1 MNAFSIDA
9 SVGGLIGSLIAGV
22 KRAVF
27 SNESGIGSAP
37 IAYAPAK
44 SDNHLNTGFMSL
56 LSPVVDTIIV
66 CSMTALVIVIT
77 GVYENDSGIQGV
89 ELTSRAFQSV
99 FSWFP
104 TILAIAITLF
114 AISTLITWSYYGLRC
129 WTYLFGIGKISKYS
143 FKLIFLS
150 FTVIGTSMNLES
162 VINFSDSMIFAM
174 SVPNIIGLYFL
185 SSELKKDITKLRVKI
200 KMEKIVIA
208 SDHAGFELKKI
219 FIDSSNIKSR
229 LLDLGPF
236 SSESVDYPDYAKKLS
251 LLIQNNEYK
260 KGVLICG
267 SGIGMSMVA
276 NRFDNVRAALCM
288 NHEMARLSRQH
299 NNANILVLGSRL
311 ISAAEAIKCLIVFLD
326 TNYEGG
332 RHQARLDKF
341 NLVG

>member
-1 MNAFSIDA
+1 
-9 SVGGLIGSLIAGV
+9 
-22 KRAVF
+22 
-27 SNESGIGSAP
+27 
-37 IAYAPAK
+37 
-44 SDNHLNTGFMSL
+44 
-56 LSPVVDTIIV
+56 
-66 CSMTALVIVIT
+66 
-77 GVYENDSGIQGV
+77 
-89 ELTSRAFQSV
+89 
-99 FSWFP
+99 
-104 TILAIAITLF
+104 
-114 AISTLITWSYYGLRC
+114 
-129 WTYLFGIGKISKYS
+129 
-143 FKLIFLS
+143 
-150 FTVIGTSMNLES
+150 
-162 VINFSDSMIFAM
+162 
-174 SVPNIIGLYFL
+174 
-185 SSELKKDITKLRVKI
+185 
-200 KMEKIVIA
+200 MEKIVIA